1 MACSGCDARR
11 AWIKRKAK
19 LAAQAVAA
27 MVKSAPPVRPAD
39 PATEQALAIVAKD
52 IAALPLTI
60 TTIEDTDRG
69 NK

>member
-27 MVKSAPPVRPAD
+27 LVKSAPPARTAD
-39 PATEQALAIVAKD
+39 PATEQALAIMAKD

-60 TTIEDTDRG
+60 TKDTDRG